1 MVNQEVKSETKETVE
16 MSLSLLRP
24 VPGTKKQPKRVGRGT
39 GSGHGKTSCRG
50 EKGQNARSGPG
61 LRPGFEGGQMPLA
74 RRLPKRGFRNI
85 FRVAFQ
91 VVNVGQLQ
99 TFGAGERI
107 DPEVLRGKRLV
118 RRRTAPVKILGVG
131 EIAHPLTVR
140 VHAVSGSARK
150 KIEAAGGRVEL
161 LAI

>member
-1 MVNQEVKSETKETVE
+1 
-16 MSLSLLRP
+16 MSLNLLRP
-24 VPGTKKQPKRVGRGT
+24 APGTKKAAKRVGRGT

-50 EKGQNARSGPG
+50 ENGQRSRSGPG
-61 LRPGFEGGQMPLA
+61 LRPGFEGGQMPLS

-99 TFGAGERI
+99 PFGAGEKI
-107 DPEVLRGKRLV
+107 DPEMLRGKRLV

-131 EIAHPLTVR
+131 EITHPLTVR
-140 VHAVSGSARK
+140 VHAVSDSARK
-150 KIEAAGGRVEL
+150 KIEAAGGQVEL